1 MNQILSQFVEKSG
14 LSQPWSTILTLLLGL
29 LLLGGISIV
38 IHLLSKRFIRFAFL
52 QLARKTKSALD
63 DIFVLNKLPQKIAW
77 IVPYFFL
84 SWALPEW
91 LDYFGDYA
99 SDVEHLFTALGIV
112 LVLSIVRALLRGIR
126 DYLKSLPNFKD
137 KPIDSYIQ
145 VFLIFLW
152 FIGLLLILS
161 VLTGI
166 DISRFLTGLGA
177 LSAVILLVF
186 KDSLL
191 GFVASIQIAIN
202 DTIRIGD
209 WITLKSQGADGDVI
223 EINLS
228 NVKIQNFDNTISILP
243 TYKLLT
249 ESYVNWRGMAESEGR
264 RIKRALH
271 LRIDSV
277 RFLAPE
283 ELEPFMKI
291 ERLQS
296 YMESRMPEI
305 DDHNQQIASNK
316 ELLLNGRNFTNLGL
330 FRAYVEAY
338 LSEHPQIN
346 PNLTLLCRQL
356 APSPQGIP
364 LEVYAFSSD
373 KNWGNYE
380 RIASDIFDHLLAAL
394 PTFQLKCFE
403 LSYNSK

>member
-1 MNQILSQFVEKSG
+1 MNQYLFQLLDQTG
-14 LSQPWSTILTLLLGL
+14 LPPFWKTVVAVLLGL
-29 LLLGGISIV
+29 FVLNVLAVLIFWIS
-38 IHLLSKRFIRFAFL
+38 KKMIRFGFV
-52 QLARKTKSALD
+52 QMARKTKGSLD
-63 DIFVLNKLPQKIAW
+63 DILVMNRLPQKIAW
-77 IVPYFFL
+77 VIPYFFL

-91 LDYFGDYA
+91 LDYFRDYA
-99 SDVEHLFTALGIV
+99 IDIQHLFTAIGIV
-112 LVLSIVRALLRGIR
+112 LIIVIIRAILHSLR
-126 DYLKSLPNFKD
+126 DYLKSLDNFKD

-152 FIGLLLILS
+152 AIGTLMILS
-161 VLTGI
+161 VLTGL
-166 DISRFLTGLGA
+166 DVTKFLAGLGA
-177 LSAVILLVF
+177 LSAVIILVF

-191 GFVASIQIAIN
+191 GFVASIQIAVN
-202 DTIRIGD
+202 DTVRIGD

-228 NVKIQNFDNTISILP
+228 NVKIRNFDNTISILP

-249 ESYVNWRGMAESEGR
+249 ESYVNWRGMAESGGR

-277 RFLAPE
+277 RFLVPS
-283 ELEPFMKI
+283 ELEAFKKI
-291 ERLQS
+291 ERLAP
-296 YMESRMPEI
+296 YIDSRMSAIEQ
-305 DDHNQQIASNK
+305 HNQKTATNK
-316 ELLLNGRNFTNLGL
+316 ELLLNGRNFTNLGM

-356 APSPQGIP
+356 EPSPQGIP
-364 LEVYAFSSD
+364 LEVYAFSKD

-403 LSYNSK
+403 LTYK